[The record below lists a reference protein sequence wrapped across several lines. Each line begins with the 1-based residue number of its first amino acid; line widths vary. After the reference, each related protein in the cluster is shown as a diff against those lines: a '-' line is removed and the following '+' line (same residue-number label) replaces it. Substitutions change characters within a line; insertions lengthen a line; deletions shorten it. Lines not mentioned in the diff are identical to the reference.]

1 MQEAGADP
9 VLELAFT
16 IADGLEYVRCGM
28 ESGVSVDQIAPRL
41 SFFFGIGMNFY
52 MEVRGCL
59 KALYCVLREWQGCY
73 TSNGIRM
80 FRVFLIDVSRLQSF
94 VQHVGCGPL

>member
-16 IADGLEYVRCGM
+16 IADGLEYVRCGL

-52 MEVRGCL
+52 MEVRGCIQSNL
-59 KALYCVLREWQGCY
+59 MPL
-73 TSNGIRM
+73 TSNGSVGIQAM
-80 FRVFLIDVSRLQSF
+80 GMQMIPRVS
-94 VQHVGCGPL
+94 H